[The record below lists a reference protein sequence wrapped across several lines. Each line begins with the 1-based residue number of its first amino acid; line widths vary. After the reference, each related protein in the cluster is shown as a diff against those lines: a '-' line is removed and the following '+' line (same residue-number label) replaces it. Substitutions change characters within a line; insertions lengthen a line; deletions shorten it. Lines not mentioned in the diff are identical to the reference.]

1 MVRIM
6 TIHKSKGLEFP
17 VVFLANTAQEFNTQD
32 VKGRF
37 VRHKTLGIGP
47 SCFDR
52 ENMVVY
58 PSVMKEIVERR
69 IIHDNKA
76 EEMRILYVGLT
87 RAREKLIVTGSIKE
101 DCENWFQNIRMKCDF
116 ETLRPVNFSILESKS
131 FLEWIYESCIP
142 SFEWKEG

>member
-1 MVRIM
+1 
-6 TIHKSKGLEFP
+6 
-17 VVFLANTAQEFNTQD
+17 
-32 VKGRF
+32 
-37 VRHKTLGIGP
+37 
-47 SCFDR
+47 
-52 ENMVVY
+52 MVVY

-116 ETLRPVNFSILESKS
+116 ETLRPVNSASWSRKASLNGLLRVLHTI
-131 FLEWIYESCIP
+131 I
-142 SFEWKEG
+142 